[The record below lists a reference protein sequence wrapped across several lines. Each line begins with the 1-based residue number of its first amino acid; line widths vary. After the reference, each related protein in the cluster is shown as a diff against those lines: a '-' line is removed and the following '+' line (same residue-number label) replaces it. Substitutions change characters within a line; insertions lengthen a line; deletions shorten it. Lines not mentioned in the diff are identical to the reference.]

1 MTETASITSIKANV
15 AFNSILASSAIT
27 ILKFTAALWTGSLGL
42 LSDAIHSL
50 LDVGATL
57 ITFFAVRVSD
67 QPADEQHNYGH
78 AKIESV
84 ASLIE
89 TGLLLIVSLGII
101 YEAIMRL
108 IGGHNDVDANPVA
121 FVVLLVSIGVDFWRS
136 HLLAKTARETKSAA
150 LEADALHFA
159 SDMWSSACVFVGLA
173 LVLLGWA
180 TADAFAAI
188 IVSAF
193 IAHAAWQL
201 GRRTFNA
208 LLDAAPEGAAERV
221 RAVAE
226 RVPGVVAVERLR
238 MRPAG
243 SVIFIDIEVAVSR
256 TRSMQDIANVKRA
269 LITSLKEVMP
279 EAEASVI
286 AQPRALDDE
295 TIHDRVMVIARDRAL
310 AVHHVTV
317 QQVAG
322 QRLAISLDLEVV
334 GAMPLDEAH
343 RIATELENAIAFE
356 LATPLEIETHIE
368 PLLLDRLSGL
378 DLPLDETNEILTIL
392 ARAADA
398 RGRARNVHNV
408 RARRTDEGVIVNF
421 HCKLPPGTSVND
433 VHTAIDD
440 LERALTAA
448 RPDVKRA
455 IGHAEP
461 DGVVHPD
468 RAPGLTANGDDNG
481 NGLD

>member
-1 MTETASITSIKANV
+1 MTEALSTTSIKATV

-67 QPADEQHNYGH
+67 RPADEEHNYGH
-78 AKIESV
+78 AKIESI

-89 TGLLLIVSLGII
+89 TGLLLVVSLGII
-101 YEAIMRL
+101 YEAIVRL
-108 IGGHNDVDANPVA
+108 IGGHSDVDANPIA
-121 FVVLLVSIGVDFWRS
+121 FVILLISIGVDWARS
-136 HLLAKTARETKSAA
+136 HILAKTARETKSAA

-159 SDMWSSACVFVGLA
+159 SDMWSSACVFVGLG

-208 LLDAAPEGAAERV
+208 LLDAAPQGAADQV
-221 RAVAE
+221 RRIASQVS
-226 RVPGVVAVERLR
+226 GVVAVERLR

-243 SVIFIDIEVAVSR
+243 SVVFIDLEVAVSR
-256 TRSMQDIANVKRA
+256 TRSMENIADVKQSLIAA
-269 LITSLKEVMP
+269 LREAIP

-295 TIHDRVMVIARDRAL
+295 TIHDRVMVIARNRAL

-317 QQVAG
+317 QQVDG
-322 QRLAISLDLEVV
+322 QRLAISLDLEVA
-334 GAMPLDEAH
+334 GTMPLDEAH
-343 RIATELENAIAFE
+343 RVATELENAIALE

-368 PLLLDRLSGL
+368 PLQLDRLAGL
-378 DLPLDETNEILTIL
+378 DLPLDETNDILKIL
-392 ARAADA
+392 AQAADA
-398 RGRARNVHNV
+398 RGRAYNVHNV
-408 RARRTDEGVIVNF
+408 RARRTDDGIIVNF
-421 HCKLPPGTSVND
+421 HCKLPPETSVHD
-433 VHTAIDD
+433 VHTAIDE

-448 RPDVKRA
+448 RGDVRRA

-461 DGVVHPD
+461 YGVAHPD
-468 RAPGLTANGDDNG
+468 RAPGLAS